1 MTTITG
7 NNAAQAQTNT
17 TAAASSGGLDQNAFL
32 KLMTTQL
39 TMQDPF
45 NPMDNTQ
52 MVAQM
57 AQFSQ
62 VSGIAEMNRSL
73 KSLTEMMGAGRLN
86 DAAAWLNRSML
97 VLSDYAAPMTDGS
110 YSGEV
115 HLADDAKDVTL
126 SLVDSSGAVVHSEQ
140 MGSKPKGPFTFAWDG
155 KNAAGEAVPGPLK
168 VVVTASTA
176 DGKSIETATAT
187 WTQVQSIQSPASG
200 VTQLMTGL
208 GTLSPQDAIRLA

>member
-7 NNAAQAQTNT
+7 KAPAAQTG
-17 TAAASSGGLDQNAFL
+17 AAATGSSGTLDQNAFL

-73 KSLTEMMGAGRLN
+73 KSLTELMGAGRLN

-97 VLSDYAAPMTDGS
+97 VLSDYAAPMANGS

-115 HLADDAKDVTL
+115 HLAEDAKNVTV

-140 MGSKPKGPFTFAWDG
+140 MGAKSKGPFTFSWDG

-168 VVVTASTA
+168 VVVTAANA
-176 DGKSIETATAT
+176 DDKAIETATAT

-208 GTLSPQDAIRLA
+208 GTLSPEDAIRLA